1 MKKVE
6 NSMEWLFDEEVSDSG
21 DLTEKQKRI
30 VKAAVEMFQ
39 EKGFSASSTSE
50 IARRAGVAEGTIFR
64 HYRTKKDLLLAIVTP
79 VMSHLVAP
87 FIVKDLD
94 KVLKQDYE
102 HYEDFLK
109 AVVRNRQ
116 TFIRKHLPIVKILIQ
131 EIPFHEELRTQFI
144 EHIAKDLF
152 DRFGK
157 VVVHFQEKG
166 ELIEIPSSSAI
177 RLSLTAIL
185 GFFLARYIM
194 VPDRDWDDEKEIE
207 ITVQFI
213 LHGLK
218 AR

>member
-1 MKKVE
+1 MKKTE
-6 NSMEWLFDEEVSDSG
+6 DGTDWLFDEEVNESG

-94 KVLKQDYE
+94 KVLKTDYE
-102 HYEDFLK
+102 HYEDFLRAIVK
-109 AVVRNRQ
+109 NRQ

-144 EHIAKDLF
+144 EHVAKDLF
-152 DRFGK
+152 DRFEK
-157 VVVHFQEKG
+157 VIIHFQKKG
-166 ELIEIPSSSAI
+166 ELIQIPPSSAI
-177 RLSLTAIL
+177 RLSITAIL

-194 VPDRDWDDEKEIE
+194 VPEREWDDENEIE
-207 ITVQFI
+207 LTVQFI
-213 LHGLK
+213 LNGLK
-218 AR
+218 AQ